1 MLVVFLGAPGAGKGT
16 QAAAVAKEIK
26 LAHISSGDLF
36 RKAVERGDRLGCEVR
51 SYMERGVL
59 VPDAI
64 TTRMVLERLATGGQ
78 SGAVLDG
85 YPRNLAQ
92 ARSLDEALAV
102 LGGVVDY
109 TVYIDVAEEEL
120 LRRLSC
126 RWICRD
132 CQAPYNLPRGQTGEG
147 QTCILCHGALY
158 QRPDDVMETVR
169 KRLEVYFA
177 ETAPLIEYYGSRG
190 KLLRVNGEGEIGVVA
205 GRIVKALVGEACK

>member
-16 QAAAVAKEIK
+16 QAAAVAKELK

-36 RKAVERGDRLGCEVR
+36 RQAVERGDELGCTVKG
-51 SYMERGVL
+51 YMERGVL

-64 TTRMVLERLATGGQ
+64 TTSMVLNRLAAGGQ
-78 SGAVLDG
+78 TGAVLDG

-92 ARSLDEALAV
+92 ARSLDEALEARGSAV
-102 LGGVVDY
+102 NY
-109 TVYIDVAEEEL
+109 AVYIDVAEEEL
-120 LRRLSC
+120 LKRLSC

-132 CQAPYNLPRGQTGEG
+132 CQTPYNLPGGQSGKV
-147 QTCILCHGALY
+147 QVCIQCRGALY
-158 QRPDDVMETVR
+158 QRPDDGVETVK

-190 KLLRVNGEGEIGVVA
+190 KLVRVDGVGEIAVVA
-205 GRIVKALVGEACK
+205 GRIVNALVSAP